1 MLPNLPNAIP
11 GRLGFKLHWKQSFQR
26 CTLRPFHDFYVT
38 SICFHTKGFFYNS
51 HSKEISLL
59 KKYFYFVF
67 DFNSESGFVQRSG
80 SDRNLCI
87 GKLSPVDLIP
97 NFQNSQSSN
106 IQGMFQI
113 GGKEIQKMSSWHIT
127 RPQMLWYDFKW
138 KYLPLKS
145 IHHWSNE

>member
-59 KKYFYFVF
+59 RKYFFSYLTSILNLALFKDQGV
-67 DFNSESGFVQRSG
+67 
-80 SDRNLCI
+80 DRNLCI

-113 GGKEIQKMSSWHIT
+113 GGKEIHKT
-127 RPQMLWYDFKW
+127 V
-138 KYLPLKS
+138 LKG
-145 IHHWSNE
+145 